1 MAAALAQDGLDAAA
15 EFLELLIRDEGLN
28 GARKAAAVH
37 AACAVAAQQVLGQCQ
52 RERDLLTGR
61 AALGDHI
68 LQIHPRRIAGFLD
81 VLKEGGKNG
90 VLLDPEPAPSVEKY
104 YVYPKR
110 EFKLD
115 ENGKLKG

>member
-1 MAAALAQDGLDAAA
+1 MNARDVDIGMLQQAL
-15 EFLELLIRDEGLN
+15 
-28 GARKAAAVH
+28 V
-37 AACAVAAQQVLGQCQ
+37 
-52 RERDLLTGR
+52 
-61 AALGDHI
+61 
-68 LQIHPRRIAGFLD
+68 
-81 VLKEGGKNG
+81 KNG

>member
-1 MAAALAQDGLDAAA
+1 VPFGVVVPKSPVENLLVGGKCVSTERDAFSSVCCSAISMATGEAAGT
-15 EFLELLIRDEGLN
+15 
-28 GARKAAAVH
+28 
-37 AACAVAAQQVLGQCQ
+37 ACAISIREGVNARDVDIGMLQQ
-52 RERDLLTGR
+52 
-61 AALGDHI
+61 AL
-68 LQIHPRRIAGFLD
+68 
-81 VLKEGGKNG
+81 VKNG

>member
-1 MAAALAQDGLDAAA
+1 MLQQAL
-15 EFLELLIRDEGLN
+15 
-28 GARKAAAVH
+28 V
-37 AACAVAAQQVLGQCQ
+37 
-52 RERDLLTGR
+52 
-61 AALGDHI
+61 
-68 LQIHPRRIAGFLD
+68 
-81 VLKEGGKNG
+81 KNG